1 MTIEKYILKYKN
13 YEYILKT
20 KIKIITNYISMKV
33 ILPLLAKKKTV
44 YLPDISFTFI
54 TRIILSFLLIEKFIN
69 KKKR

>member
-1 MTIEKYILKYKN
+1 LTIEKYILKYKN